1 MISLSSGHIIL
12 AIPIAQARALVTDP
26 AHRDSPSRSLN
37 QLLDTLRKELL
48 ANDNSPSRC
57 S

>member
-26 AHRDSPSRSLN
+26 AHSPSRSLN